1 MKITK
6 RQLRRIIKEEKNR
19 LLREQTEES
28 LPSSIETHHWPRV
41 DWTNI
46 ETLADK
52 WATAEREAWDKGDPS
67 MNPDKPDDE
76 SQAVW
81 DKEMKARWEAQ
92 VEEASLDFEAELT
105 KRVREVALATMKEFT
120 DSLIGG
126 EYL

>member
-1 MKITK
+1 
-6 RQLRRIIKEEKNR
+6 
-19 LLREQTEES
+19 
-28 LPSSIETHHWPRV
+28 
-41 DWTNI
+41 
-46 ETLADK
+46 
-52 WATAEREAWDKGDPS
+52 